1 MLVTKPPM
9 GWNSWNTFGRDIS
22 EDLILQTAD
31 AMVRFGFR
39 DAGYE
44 YVVIDDC
51 WAEKQRK
58 NGRLVPDA
66 EKFPRGIKALAEE
79 IHARGLKLGIYSCAG
94 VRTCQNYPGS
104 FDHEFIDAETFAE
117 WGVDFLKYDYCNL
130 PKTANGKL
138 LYHRMGNA
146 LRACGRDILFS
157 ACNWGEGESYRW
169 MRGAGA
175 HMYRST
181 GDIFDCF
188 VSFRDIAKSQFD
200 FLYASGP
207 NCFNDMD
214 MLTVGMNGAGNVGA
228 GGCTWDEY
236 VMQFSLWCFCGV
248 PLMLGCDLRNLP
260 EDYRNLLL
268 NKNLISLNQ
277 DAECRP
283 PVLVTQRYENRSF
296 VRQLEN
302 GGYAVGFF
310 NLDDKTQYTD
320 FFFEDAGIPVSS
332 GYCMNLQ
339 DVMTGEEIKGLSD
352 HFSLAFPSRS
362 CRIFFGEL
370 VRM

>member
-146 LRACGRDILFS
+146 LRA
-157 ACNWGEGESYRW
+157 
-169 MRGAGA
+169 
-175 HMYRST
+175 
-181 GDIFDCF
+181 
-188 VSFRDIAKSQFD
+188 
-200 FLYASGP
+200 
-207 NCFNDMD
+207 
-214 MLTVGMNGAGNVGA
+214 
-228 GGCTWDEY
+228 
-236 VMQFSLWCFCGV
+236 
-248 PLMLGCDLRNLP
+248 
-260 EDYRNLLL
+260 
-268 NKNLISLNQ
+268 
-277 DAECRP
+277 
-283 PVLVTQRYENRSF
+283 
-296 VRQLEN
+296 
-302 GGYAVGFF
+302 
-310 NLDDKTQYTD
+310 
-320 FFFEDAGIPVSS
+320 
-332 GYCMNLQ
+332 
-339 DVMTGEEIKGLSD
+339 
-352 HFSLAFPSRS
+352 
-362 CRIFFGEL
+362 
-370 VRM
+370 